1 LKPDLQPLYSRL
13 GYVFTDEKL
22 LIRALSHRSVGKNN
36 NERFE
41 FLGDSV
47 LGYVIAEELFV
58 KYPNDNEGKLSR
70 YRSTLVRGETLAE
83 IAMKF
88 KIGDFLL
95 LGGGEL
101 KSGGFRRASILSDAL
116 EAIIG
121 AIVLDSDINT
131 AKNCVLSW
139 FKDRIAIVDQEI
151 LKDPKSRLQEYLQSK
166 KIALP
171 HYEICLVEGKE
182 HNQTFH
188 INCLIKAL
196 DIVASA
202 KGSSRR
208 NAEQQAAVNALE
220 MLKN

>member
-1 LKPDLQPLYSRL
+1 MKPDLQPLYSRL
-13 GYVFTDEKL
+13 AYFFTDEKL

-47 LGYVIAEELFV
+47 LGYVIAEELFA
-58 KYPNDNEGKLSR
+58 KFPDADEGKLSR

-83 IAMKF
+83 IAMEF

-116 EAIIG
+116 EGIIG

-131 AKNCVLSW
+131 AKNCILSW

-166 KIALP
+166 KLALP

-188 INCLIKAL
+188 INCQIKAL

-220 MLKN
+220 MLKK